1 MPLSFTDLV
10 DGMVCW
16 LIGYL
21 VGHPEDLKNELAKGR
36 MDEGMD
42 GRAYLPT
49 YLSTYLK
56 GVEALFLMNE

>member
-1 MPLSFTDLV
+1 MHASLFPFTDLV

-49 YLSTYLK
+49 YLST
-56 GVEALFLMNE
+56 